1 MTICTQVQLWNN
13 MYCLMLG
20 CRYHYFSKFVKY
32 AYPWCPF
39 FHTSNANSCIYIF
52 LVSFGVHGVCKSCIS
67 FWGVFHSLFSFFFL
81 FFSCLNEFFFFL
93 GLGLDGS
100 SFLMIKKPVCI
111 ILCQQ
116 ALFLNRRG
124 AYNYCCIHVC
134 PFFQVGYL
142 FSFVFDFVYHFLGAA
157 VTFQI
162 QKSQKCIFATG
173 TLWHFVLL
181 LQI

>member
-1 MTICTQVQLWNN
+1 

-93 GLGLDGS
+93 RVRVRWFEFSHDQETCLHSTLLVGS
-100 SFLMIKKPVCI
+100 VS
-111 ILCQQ
+111 
-116 ALFLNRRG
+116 
-124 AYNYCCIHVC
+124 
-134 PFFQVGYL
+134 
-142 FSFVFDFVYHFLGAA
+142 
-157 VTFQI
+157 
-162 QKSQKCIFATG
+162 
-173 TLWHFVLL
+173 
-181 LQI
+181 